1 MKRISE
7 QEFEK
12 LPKKAP
18 TVDLKPGKLY
28 YIRDTKASPLVL
40 EDDVYIGK
48 FLEKDGDYFKFED
61 IDVLV
66 TRRRNTIGKPFSFKN
81 IERYKFMEVIDDKP
95 TSKDIQ
101 RKKENIEEI
110 IEYIRLKRAE
120 PHETPTVSFFG
131 KDYRKAKERFEKLQ
145 EQHENKSKSPKTQ
158 SKGGRMSR
166 RKANKNYTRKQRKQ
180 RKQRK

>member
-18 TVDLKPGKLY
+18 TFDLKPGKFY
-28 YIRDTKASPLVL
+28 YIRNPKPQRLNPIDH
-40 EDDVYIGK
+40 DVYIGRFK
-48 FLEKDGDYFKFED
+48 EKNGDYFDFEN
-61 IDVLV
+61 IEILV
-66 TRRRNTIGKPFSFKN
+66 SKHSNNIKPFSVKSEAY
-81 IERYKFMEVIDDKP
+81 IFMEVIDDKP

-120 PHETPTVSFFG
+120 PHDETPTVSFFG

-145 EQHENKSKSPKTQ
+145 GQHENKSKSPKTQ

-180 RKQRK
+180 RKQCK